1 MLLLLYNFSTTFAT
15 FLLRFT
21 TVLILLLLFAT
32 FLLRFFG
39 KLEEVREGR
48 RRWKKVGEGWRRLE
62 KVSERQRRFERR
74 LEKVGGKV
82 GTSRRKCGKKQ
93 DKNKNKCET
102 V

>member
-1 MLLLLYNFSTTFAT
+1 M
-15 FLLRFT
+15 
-21 TVLILLLLFAT
+21 
-32 FLLRFFG
+32 
-39 KLEEVREGR
+39 
-48 RRWKKVGEGWRRLE
+48 E